1 MTKYLEN
8 IGYNEKG
15 VEQSPQVVSKEL
27 AGQITEVYVDVL
39 ILVNFVMDF
48 FIIWAA
54 GKLANVR
61 FRIVR
66 IVFASVLG
74 AVYSLIVFFPDVTYL
89 NTLLGKVFFSFIM
102 IITAFAPLT
111 IRSFFRSLVYFYLV
125 SFAMGGAVIGA
136 VYLTDELPLSVQVL
150 SGVPSVL
157 RDFNIAWLLVGLGVA
172 VILGLGGIVFL
183 RRSWLQQQLLKKLV
197 IHFIDK
203 KVTVQAL
210 LDTGNQLMDPLTNKP
225 VIVVEFGCL
234 KDILPENISRSILE
248 NDDISLLDFN
258 EHVGSEWAAR
268 LRLIP
273 YNSVGRSHGMLLGV
287 KPDLVEI
294 ISKEGIIKTNDVV
307 IGILN
312 RTLNQEGKFQAL
324 LHPAVLQD

>member
-1 MTKYLEN
+1 M
-8 IGYNEKG
+8 
-15 VEQSPQVVSKEL
+15 
-27 AGQITEVYVDVL
+27 AGQYTEVYVDVL

-61 FRIVR
+61 FKLTRLILAA
-66 IVFASVLG
+66 VFG
-74 AVYSLIVFFPDVTYL
+74 AAYSLIVFFPDFSYL
-89 NTLLGKVFFSFIM
+89 NTLLAKVLFSFVM
-102 IITAFAPLT
+102 ILTAFAPLT

-150 SGVPSVL
+150 SGGASFFGN
-157 RDFNIAWLLVGLGVA
+157 FNIAWLLIGLGVA
-172 VILGLGGIVFL
+172 ITLGLGGIIHL
-183 RRSWLQQQLLKKLV
+183 RRSWLHQQLLSKLI
-197 IHFIDK
+197 IHFNNNQVI
-203 KVTVQAL
+203 VEAL

-225 VIVVEFGCL
+225 VIVVEFRSI
-234 KDILPENISRSILE
+234 KDVLPENLKRSILE
-248 NDDISLLDFN
+248 DDDISLLEFD
-258 EHVGSEWAAR
+258 EIADSEWAAR

-273 YNSVGRSHGMLLGV
+273 FNSVGRSHGMMLGV
-287 KPDLVEI
+287 KPDFIEVVGR
-294 ISKEGIIKTNDVV
+294 EGIKRTNDVV

-312 RTLNQEGKFQAL
+312 KTLNQEGKFQAL